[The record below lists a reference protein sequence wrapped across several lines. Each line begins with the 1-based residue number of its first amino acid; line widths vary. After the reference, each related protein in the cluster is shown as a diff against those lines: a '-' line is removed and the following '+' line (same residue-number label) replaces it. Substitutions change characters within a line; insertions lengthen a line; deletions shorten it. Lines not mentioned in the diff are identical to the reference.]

1 MSGQTRVQLD
11 EERRGVAPANL
22 NTLDCNYSVYYNA
35 NGVAKRVGGRKFDTR
50 VSVKGQARKK

>member
-1 MSGQTRVQLD
+1 MKREG
-11 EERRGVAPANL
+11 GVAPANL